1 MTDLTVG
8 ECDQILSSLDY
19 TKRAFQE
26 CADYP
31 SYDFKVQQIGE
42 IEKLIAKVR
51 TIRKAVKANEL
62 D

>member
-19 TKRAFQE
+19 TKRALE
-26 CADYP
+26 AYADYP

-42 IEKLIAKVR
+42 IEKLIVKTRA
-51 TIRKAVKANEL
+51 IRKAAKANEL